1 MKLNI
6 PENFYKEEVRDNFT
20 ISSEMKHCWA
30 AQLEV
35 LAQLDDICM
44 QYGLH
49 YFAMYGTMLGAVRD
63 NGFIPWDDDI
73 NIGILEAI

>member
-30 AQLEV
+30 AQLEEAV
-35 LAQLDDICM
+35 C
-44 QYGLH
+44 
-49 YFAMYGTMLGAVRD
+49 AMYGPKDSDEVAITFLQP
-63 NGFIPWDDDI
+63 NWDR
-73 NIGILEAI
+73 